1 MCIIIRGLTSI
12 LRPLS
17 YPFRSLQDTNNTFI
31 LFKEK
36 NREIF
41 TNLRFIIPISPS
53 LQAKNRDIYFQILL
67 SFDYG
72 LFVRICSVYVSNDDK
87 QYYHCYKSKLLLE
100 KFGHCFFNPT
110 NQDLIKVPKV
120 FKPTNRRA
128 IS

>member
-1 MCIIIRGLTSI
+1 MCIIIGELTSI
-12 LRPLS
+12 HRPLS

-53 LQAKNRDIYFQILL
+53 LQAENRNIYLGI
-67 SFDYG
+67 SFVYG

-87 QYYHCYKSKLLLE
+87 QYYHCYKSKLLVE

-120 FKPTNRRA
+120 LKPTNKRA